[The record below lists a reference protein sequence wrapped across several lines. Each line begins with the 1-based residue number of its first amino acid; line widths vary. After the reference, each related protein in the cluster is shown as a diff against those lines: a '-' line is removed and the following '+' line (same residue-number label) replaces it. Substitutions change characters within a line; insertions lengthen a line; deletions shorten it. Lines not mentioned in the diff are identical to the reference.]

1 MKNGE
6 EEIGGKWGLFPDFCW
21 IFFVAQVVL
30 SLITT
35 TSGCSKKAG
44 GKNLPA
50 KMEWKTSWY
59 FKCIQ
64 NTWIH
69 MIENTSDWQNSAPV
83 ELLSLSPSLAGFW
96 TDILSGAF
104 FRISTRHPHGK
115 HLRVLHQP
123 LQWHLT
129 SRVFILHPPVR
140 EEGSR
145 FTQVSTSTE
154 STFTFP
160 KGRNQTNAMTERVFY
175 WDTLWPTN
183 QQHLQMACSKRFDN
197 CCRSEALEAGK
208 YRVRSSS
215 T

>member
-96 TDILSGAF
+96 TDILSGF
-104 FRISTRHPHGK
+104 FFSDFNPPSTREAPSSTSPTIAMTSDLACLHSSPTCEREVASLRCQPPLNPHSPSLKEGIK
-115 HLRVLHQP
+115 QMPWLREFSIEIP
-123 LQWHLT
+123 CD
-129 SRVFILHPPVR
+129 PPTNSTCRWLVV
-140 EEGSR
+140 S
-145 FTQVSTSTE
+145 VSTIAAD
-154 STFTFP
+154 P
-160 KGRNQTNAMTERVFY
+160 R
-175 WDTLWPTN
+175 
-183 QQHLQMACSKRFDN
+183 H
-197 CCRSEALEAGK
+197 
-208 YRVRSSS
+208 
-215 T
+215 